1 MSNNHYI
8 HRRATAENLVKQYAE
23 LNRTQDQPHL
33 FSSRL
38 DGGFIAPTYQPLG
51 TTQGEPSSLYVGSGE
66 MHYPKALLTAV
77 EGVKNI
83 DDKIPEPVKRKVKN
97 IALEK
102 GLQILEG
109 SGRKP
114 RAKRGG
120 KLNIKDIF
128 KGAKDVYN
136 IIPEPIKQI
145 ALKEGL
151 KLLGAGRKPRV
162 VGGVNRLKKA
172 KRWTGFVGNDLIPTG
187 IKSAEAVFEASK
199 RMGGKIKP
207 KRKPNARALIVKQ
220 VMQKMGLSLPQASS
234 YVKQNNLY

>member
-23 LNRTQDQPHL
+23 LNRTQQQPHL

-51 TTQGEPSSLYVGSGE
+51 TTAGEPSSLYVGSGE
-66 MHYPKALLTAV
+66 IHYPKALLKAV
-77 EGVKNI
+77 KGVKNI
-83 DDKIPEPVKRKVKN
+83 YDKIPEPVKRKVKN

-114 RAKRGG
+114 KAKRGG

-199 RMGGKIKP
+199 RMGGKIKQ
-207 KRKPNARALIVKQ
+207 KPNARALIVKQ